1 MGYSDLQTIIWPSP
15 DPYLTLISS
24 LQLKKSYMV
33 VVVVVVV
40 VDQPITNPISGPSFD
55 LTIHYWPWAWQ
66 LSFLIYCQMSRIMS
80 LLLVGQLWKNCTV
93 TQNSWLKRKV
103 GLFVLLVLSFDLCSL
118 SPVVCLRSLTIYNV
132 HISFVLL
139 ISNSVYTIQSSSKEN

>member
-1 MGYSDLQTIIWPSP
+1 
-15 DPYLTLISS
+15 
-24 LQLKKSYMV
+24 
-33 VVVVVVV
+33 
-40 VDQPITNPISGPSFD
+40 
-55 LTIHYWPWAWQ
+55 
-66 LSFLIYCQMSRIMS
+66 MSRIMS

-139 ISNSVYTIQSSSKEN
+139 ISNSVLHNSELEQGELEWGRNCLAMTGYGNFIYAHNQSCPANSGKESCRGIHHILCLLLRIEYEAFSVFCSDQIKSESL

>member
-1 MGYSDLQTIIWPSP
+1 
-15 DPYLTLISS
+15 
-24 LQLKKSYMV
+24 
-33 VVVVVVV
+33 
-40 VDQPITNPISGPSFD
+40 
-55 LTIHYWPWAWQ
+55 
-66 LSFLIYCQMSRIMS
+66 MSRIMS
-80 LLLVGQLWKNCTV
+80 LLLLVGPLWKNCTV

-139 ISNSVYTIQSSSKEN
+139 ISNSVYTIQLSRASRDSLQQPIRVWEKLSCDQSEFRMLERLPNILSPEFTSRGPLSEKQTTTLNSNSTFSCCCLK

>member
-1 MGYSDLQTIIWPSP
+1 
-15 DPYLTLISS
+15 
-24 LQLKKSYMV
+24 
-33 VVVVVVV
+33 
-40 VDQPITNPISGPSFD
+40 
-55 LTIHYWPWAWQ
+55 
-66 LSFLIYCQMSRIMS
+66 MSKIMS
-80 LLLVGQLWKNCTV
+80 LLLLVEPLWKNCTV

-139 ISNSVYTIQSSSKEN
+139 ISNSVYTIQLSRASRDTSQQPIRVWEKLPCDQSECWKGSPISRVHQQGPSLWKTDNNPKLQFNIFLLLFKIVEIHIKNWLNLLFMI